1 MRESERHQLGSLS
14 GSVLVVD
21 DDEGYRQL
29 VLSLLERAGYS
40 AVGLQ
45 TGGEALAA
53 VRAERAALVI
63 LDVKLPDISG
73 YEVCREL
80 KDAYGSTLPIIFVS
94 GVRTESFDRAAG
106 LLVGADDYV
115 VKPFDADE
123 FLARVRT
130 HFAPPIRV
138 PNPDSAA
145 SRLTR
150 RELEVLRHLA
160 DGLDQSEIAE
170 QLVISPKTVATHIQH
185 ILEKLGVHS
194 RAQAVAL
201 AHRYDLGSPTR

>member
-1 MRESERHQLGSLS
+1 MRESGGHHLGSLG

-21 DDEGYRQL
+21 DDESYRQL

-53 VRAERAALVI
+53 VRAERPALVI

-80 KDAYGSTLPIIFVS
+80 KDAHGSALPVIFVS

-106 LLVGADDYV
+106 LLVGADDYI

-130 HFAPPIRV
+130 HFAPPTRG

-150 RELEVLRHLA
+150 RELEVLRLLA
-160 DGLDQSEIAE
+160 DGLDQGEIAE
-170 QLVISPKTVATHIQH
+170 RLVISPKTVATHIQH

-194 RAQAVAL
+194 RAQAVAI
-201 AHRYDLGSPTR
+201 AHRYDLGLPAR